1 MTNKHVDPASS
12 LLLAEYYEP
21 SEKKMKPI
29 TPFTSQKKSV
39 VVVYLGV
46 FVVLCSYLYCK
57 KWVNYI

>member
-1 MTNKHVDPASS
+1 MTNKHVDPVSS

-21 SEKKMKPI
+21 SEKKIKPI
-29 TPFTSQKKSV
+29 TFFVRLKVSV

-57 KWVNYI
+57 K